1 MKPYNRVANS
11 AARFGEDS
19 VFRLLLLNAVYSL
32 TDALFVSWGVGES
45 AMGGISVVLP
55 FVFLQGAISTAL
67 GGGAA
72 SLVSRRLGA
81 GAENEAGEFTI
92 NAMAAFYLTAVFVTA
107 LGFAFR
113 GRVLALL
120 GATGELYPYAET
132 YFTILLAGNVFSTG
146 FSAIIRAEGNACYA
160 LLIWLIPVSLNIV
173 LDAVFILR
181 LKLGVAGSAYAT
193 VIGQAVSFCMSVYYF
208 TRRSAQKFKGAR
220 FRVRRVGEVLAIG
233 LPSLVQMGSLSVSI
247 ALINRVLGV
256 VGGVSGVTAFAY
268 MSRILTFA
276 AVPFTAVTQALS
288 PIAGYQYGAK
298 RPDRL
303 RDAVRYSVFLAA
315 GYGLLAAALLIGFPA
330 FFIGIF
336 TDGAQTLQTGAQGLR
351 ILSAAL
357 IGMPLPLIAGA
368 VFQAT
373 GAKANA
379 LLLYSASLL
388 FLLSAAPLL
397 SSIYG
402 VSGVW
407 WAYAAANAAASVL
420 ALLILL
426 AAAKRL
432 KKNGLAL
439 N

>member
-315 GYGLLAAALLIGFPA
+315 GYGFWPRRCLSVFPR
-330 FFIGIF
+330 F
-336 TDGAQTLQTGAQGLR
+336 
-351 ILSAAL
+351 SS
-357 IGMPLPLIAGA
+357 
-368 VFQAT
+368 VFSPTARRRCRR
-373 GAKANA
+373 ARRDC
-379 LLLYSASLL
+379 ASC
-388 FLLSAAPLL
+388 PP
-397 SSIYG
+397 
-402 VSGVW
+402 
-407 WAYAAANAAASVL
+407 
-420 ALLILL
+420 
-426 AAAKRL
+426 R
-432 KKNGLAL
+432 
-439 N
+439 

>member
-1 MKPYNRVANS
+1 
-11 AARFGEDS
+11 
-19 VFRLLLLNAVYSL
+19 
-32 TDALFVSWGVGES
+32 
-45 AMGGISVVLP
+45 
-55 FVFLQGAISTAL
+55 
-67 GGGAA
+67 
-72 SLVSRRLGA
+72 
-81 GAENEAGEFTI
+81 
-92 NAMAAFYLTAVFVTA
+92 
-107 LGFAFR
+107 
-113 GRVLALL
+113 
-120 GATGELYPYAET
+120 
-132 YFTILLAGNVFSTG
+132 
-146 FSAIIRAEGNACYA
+146 
-160 LLIWLIPVSLNIV
+160 
-173 LDAVFILR
+173 
-181 LKLGVAGSAYAT
+181 
-193 VIGQAVSFCMSVYYF
+193 MSVYYF

-388 FLLSAAPLL
+388 FLLPAAPLL